1 MLRVPDHSQKPAH
14 YKWTPI
20 ELLRTNDSVILS
32 AIGAL
37 LTEAHI
43 PWLVTDYNVS
53 VLAGSIDAF
62 PRRIIVGDC
71 CASDARRLLA
81 EAGYERELPATAREP

>member
-1 MLRVPDHSQKPAH
+1 MLRVPNHSQRPTH
-14 YKWTPI
+14 YEWTPT
-20 ELLRTNDSVILS
+20 ELLRTNDSVVLS
-32 AIGAL
+32 AIGEL

-43 PWLVTDYNVS
+43 PWLMTDHNAS
-53 VLAGSIDAF
+53 VLAGSIGAF

-81 EAGYERELPATAREP
+81 EAGYERELPATRREP